1 MVENKIELVI
11 EGRNKFTSAFKAL
24 NVNLTSLR
32 SAVVGLGVGAL
43 VRVTTNALDFASAI
57 KETADRVDFSTTAL
71 QQWRFV
77 AEQSGASARTLDN
90 ALSMFSRTL
99 GTAASGS
106 HEAHKALA
114 RIGITLNDL
123 NTQSPEQIF
132 ERTRTA
138 ISNLETAGQRNQIMF
153 QLFGRQAKELS
164 GVFSATSAEVDR
176 LRAAA
181 GKMGRSEEHT
191 S

>member
-1 MVENKIELVI
+1 VRKGFFLLAAAGFFFI
-11 EGRNKFTSAFKAL
+11 
-24 NVNLTSLR
+24 
-32 SAVVGLGVGAL
+32 GV
-43 VRVTTNALDFASAI
+43 
-57 KETADRVDFSTTAL
+57 
-71 QQWRFV
+71 
-77 AEQSGASARTLDN
+77 SGASAQTLD
-90 ALSMFSRTL
+90 ASLSMFSRTL

-106 HEAHKALA
+106 HEAQKALA

-164 GVFSATSAEVDR
+164 SVFSATSSEVDQ
-176 LRAAA
+176 LRMASE
-181 GKMGRSEEHT
+181 KMGAVMDEQTIAKAKKTKDELDALTAEITTLVAAKAKHQSHLH
-191 S
+191 